1 MTIIAA
7 LFNVF
12 GLMVREFVFV
22 LMQITVCSEITFDED
37 LCHVETSQLIVIA
50 MRLFGFYIARH
61 IIEGNFRTFRGF
73 LNVTLFAHLCFRL
86 IELMP
91 LVFFFYLTCCL
102 IIVQE
107 CAKLF
112 RFEDLCNIA
121 GQLEFSAIANLPKN
135 CSVQII
141 FPYTVIQWFHFL
153 CCLSSFFC

>member
-1 MTIIAA
+1 MTIFAA

-50 MRLFGFYIARH
+50 MRLFGFYMARH

-91 LVFFFYLTCCL
+91 LVFLFYLICCL

-112 RFEDLCNIA
+112 RFEDLCNIV
-121 GQLEFSAIANLPKN
+121 GQLDF
-135 CSVQII
+135 Q
-141 FPYTVIQWFHFL
+141 
-153 CCLSSFFC
+153 LSRIYQKTAV

>member
-50 MRLFGFYIARH
+50 MRLFGFYMARH

-86 IELMP
+86 IELMSM
-91 LVFFFYLTCCL
+91 VFFFT
-102 IIVQE
+102 
-107 CAKLF
+107 
-112 RFEDLCNIA
+112 
-121 GQLEFSAIANLPKN
+121 
-135 CSVQII
+135 
-141 FPYTVIQWFHFL
+141 
-153 CCLSSFFC
+153 

>member
-1 MTIIAA
+1 M
-7 LFNVF
+7 FNVF

-50 MRLFGFYIARH
+50 MRLFGFYMARH

-91 LVFFFYLTCCL
+91 LVFLFYLICCL

-112 RFEDLCNIA
+112 RFEDLCNIV
-121 GQLEFSAIANLPKN
+121 GQLDF
-135 CSVQII
+135 Q
-141 FPYTVIQWFHFL
+141 
-153 CCLSSFFC
+153 LSRIYQKTAV

>member
-12 GLMVREFVFV
+12 GLMVWEFVFV

-50 MRLFGFYIARH
+50 MRLFGFYMARH

-91 LVFFFYLTCCL
+91 LVFLFYLICCL

-112 RFEDLCNIA
+112 RFEDLCNIV
-121 GQLEFSAIANLPKN
+121 GQLEF
-135 CSVQII
+135 Q
-141 FPYTVIQWFHFL
+141 
-153 CCLSSFFC
+153 LSRIYQKTAV

>member
-12 GLMVREFVFV
+12 GLMVWEFVFV

-50 MRLFGFYIARH
+50 MRLFGFYMARH

-91 LVFFFYLTCCL
+91 LVFLFYLICCL

-112 RFEDLCNIA
+112 RFEDLCNIV
-121 GQLEFSAIANLPKN
+121 GQLEF
-135 CSVQII
+135 Q
-141 FPYTVIQWFHFL
+141 
-153 CCLSSFFC
+153 LSRIYQKPAV

>member
-1 MTIIAA
+1 MTIFAA

-50 MRLFGFYIARH
+50 MRLFGFYMARH

-73 LNVTLFAHLCFRL
+73 LSVTLFAHLCFRL

-91 LVFFFYLTCCL
+91 LVFLFYLICCL

-112 RFEDLCNIA
+112 RFEDLCNIV
-121 GQLEFSAIANLPKN
+121 GQLEF
-135 CSVQII
+135 Q
-141 FPYTVIQWFHFL
+141 
-153 CCLSSFFC
+153 LSRIYQKTAV

>member
-50 MRLFGFYIARH
+50 MRLFGFYMARH

-91 LVFFFYLTCCL
+91 LVFLFYLICCL

-112 RFEDLCNIA
+112 RFEDLCNIV
-121 GQLEFSAIANLPKN
+121 GQLDF
-135 CSVQII
+135 Q
-141 FPYTVIQWFHFL
+141 
-153 CCLSSFFC
+153 LSRIYQKTAV